1 MPLDPHRID
10 DAVIALLYLGLH
22 ENQRAWKSFDRDAMN
37 RLHARGM
44 VQDPVNKAKSVVLTD
59 AGLQQSALLLEQ
71 LFATQ
76 QPPGSREP
84 GNN

>member
-10 DAVIALLYLGLH
+10 NAVLALLFLGLH
-22 ENQRAWKSFDRDAMN
+22 ENQRAWKTFDWDAMN
-37 RLHARGM
+37 RLHAKGM
-44 VQDPVNKAKSVVLTD
+44 IEDPVNKAKSVVLTD

-71 LFATQ
+71 LFAMQ